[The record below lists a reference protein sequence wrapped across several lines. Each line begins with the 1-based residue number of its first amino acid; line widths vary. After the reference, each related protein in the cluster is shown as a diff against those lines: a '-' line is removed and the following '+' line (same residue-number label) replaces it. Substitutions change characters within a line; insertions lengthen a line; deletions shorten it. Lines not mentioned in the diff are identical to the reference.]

1 VSVTDVASA
10 WAARGLAQG
19 LRWLTGPSL
28 SVLIFH
34 RVRPQPDA
42 LFPIEIDAA
51 RFDRLMAAVARAYE
65 VQPLA
70 QAAQSLRQGQVT
82 GKLRGRPLAITFD
95 DGYADNEEIALPILR
110 RHGLSAT
117 FYVSTGFL
125 DGGRM
130 WNDTIIECLR
140 GTQRKTLDLAALGL
154 GVLECDSLAQRRQ
167 AISRVIG
174 VLKYRDLQQREEALA
189 LLLDVAGRPQ
199 LPTNLML
206 RREQVLSL
214 HRAGMEIGAH
224 TVNHPILTSLSDAQ
238 ARSEL
243 AEGRDE
249 LQQITEAPVRTL
261 AYPNGGPD
269 RDYDARHVAMAR
281 ELGFEAAV
289 TTATGVSRL
298 GDDLFELP
306 RFTPWETALPR
317 WLLSLAMN
325 QKTTGFKRASP
336 LTVPRPTGA

>member
-1 VSVTDVASA
+1 M
-10 WAARGLAQG
+10 
-19 LRWLTGPSL
+19 TGPSL

-34 RVRPQPDA
+34 RVLPQPDA
-42 LFPIEIDAA
+42 LFPTEIDAA
-51 RFDRLMAAVARAYE
+51 RFDRLMAAVARVYD

-70 QAAQSLRQGQVT
+70 QAAQALRQGQMT
-82 GKLRGRPLAITFD
+82 GQLSGRPLAITFD

-117 FYVSTGFL
+117 FYVATGFL

-130 WNDTIIECLR
+130 WNDTIIESLR
-140 GTQRKTLDLAALGL
+140 ATQRKTLDLAPLGL
-154 GVLECDSLAQRRQ
+154 GVLDCDTLAQRRQ
-167 AISRVIG
+167 AISGVIG
-174 VLKYRDLQQREEALA
+174 VIKYLNLQQREDALA
-189 LLLDVAGRPQ
+189 LLLDAAGRPQ
-199 LPTNLML
+199 LPAKLMM
-206 RREQVLSL
+206 RSEQVLSL

-224 TVNHPILTSLSDAQ
+224 TVNHPILSSLPDAQ

-249 LQQITEAPVRTL
+249 LQRITGAPVRTL

-281 ELGFEAAV
+281 DLGFEAAV
-289 TTATGVSRL
+289 TTAKGVSRL

-306 RFTPWETALPR
+306 RYTPWETALPR
-317 WLLSLAMN
+317 WLLSLVMN
-325 QKTTGFKRASP
+325 QKITGFKRATA
-336 LTVPRPTGA
+336 LAAPRPAGA